1 MKPIERIAMYLQFK
15 SIKPHA
21 FERKIELS
29 NGYFAKQ
36 LKNKGS
42 VGSDILIKIHEHYS
56 ELNILWVLTGEGVM
70 ILEEDEKVNSTV
82 DEFAYKYQVENL
94 KLKNLEEDLEKMNI
108 VVKDKDKIITLY
120 EFMLHQ
126 QNAANSNL
134 TN

>member
-21 FERKIELS
+21 FEKKIELS

-42 VGSDILIKIHEHYS
+42 VGSDILIKIHEHYA

-70 ILEEDEKVNSTV
+70 IIESVETEQGTV
-82 DEFAYKYQVENL
+82 DEFTYKYQVESM
-94 KLKNLEEDLEKMNI
+94 KLKSLEEDLEKMNT

-120 EFMLHQ
+120 EFMLHHQ
-126 QNAANSNL
+126 TAANSDL